1 MKKLVALILVALTV
15 AAFAGTA
22 SAKARGGDII
32 FQISN
37 GHAIGKGLSK

>member
-32 FQISN
+32 LEISN
-37 GHAIGKGLSK
+37 GHAHGKGLTK

>member
-22 SAKARGGDII
+22 SAKARGEIVWEY
-32 FQISN
+32 SN
-37 GHAIGKGLSK
+37 GHAHVK

>member
-22 SAKARGGDII
+22 SAKARGEFIWEY
-32 FQISN
+32 SN
-37 GHAIGKGLSK
+37 GQGHGYGVSK

>member
-1 MKKLVALILVALTV
+1 MKRLVALILVALTL

-22 SAKARGGDII
+22 SARARGDII
-32 FQISN
+32 FDHSQ

>member
-1 MKKLVALILVALTV
+1 MRKLVALILVALTV

-32 FQISN
+32 MELSN
-37 GHAIGKGLSK
+37 GHAVGKGLTK